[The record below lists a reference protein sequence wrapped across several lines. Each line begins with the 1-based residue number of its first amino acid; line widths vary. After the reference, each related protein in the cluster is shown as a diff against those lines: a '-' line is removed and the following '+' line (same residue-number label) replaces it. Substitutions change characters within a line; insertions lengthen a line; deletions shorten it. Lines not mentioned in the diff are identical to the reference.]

1 MKREISSFCRN
12 CILNLGINNP
22 SWDIRVTESQPIND
36 YKEFLITTDDSRKE
50 GAFEPYQ
57 IRALMG
63 LADGLGLNFGI
74 SFNRET
80 QEMEFILN

>member
-1 MKREISSFCRN
+1 MKREISGICRN

-22 SWDIRVTESQPIND
+22 SWDIRVTESQPIKD

-74 SFNRET
+74 CFNRDT

>member
-1 MKREISSFCRN
+1 MKREISGICRN